1 MAEAVRHDKTARQLR
16 LLSDALDS
24 GRLGPVRRL
33 INTLAPAEI
42 GNLLESLPPA
52 KRVVVWG
59 LVDPEDDGEV
69 LVHVGD
75 EVRESLLAD
84 MDADEIIAAVEDL
97 DIDDL
102 ADLVEDLPDTVIDEV
117 LKSMDRENRERL
129 EQVLSYPEDTAG
141 RLMNPDVVTVRADVN
156 VDVVLRYL
164 RLRGE
169 LPDHTD
175 HLFVVSRRHQY
186 LGRLSLASLVTH
198 EDSTPI
204 NRLIDDEQPA
214 IDVEESAEEV
224 ARQFSD
230 HDWVSAPVVDDNN
243 ILLGRITIDDV
254 VDIIREQAEHQA
266 LGAAGL
272 DEDEDLFSP
281 VKRAVR
287 GRVVWLG
294 INLCTAFLAATVI
307 GQYELT
313 LQKIVALAVL
323 MPIVAGIGGN
333 AAVQVLTLMVRGLAL
348 GQVGPSNAKILLW
361 KEIRV
366 ALINGI
372 LIGGIVGVIAY
383 FWFRSPLLSLVITMA
398 LIINFCAAATAGVLL
413 PLLLKR
419 MNIDPAVAGT
429 VVVTAVTDV
438 MGFFSFL
445 GLATLILMHLGRCYA
460 TPGQGGRLER
470 RARLWLHRTAANLG
484 GRWQDLLPHP
494 RLPAARPATGARRT
508 GQVHCPPPG
517 RRALARHTGDA
528 GCTAITELKTPC
540 TKTSKASQSLHRS
553 QRSDAY
559 GAGAGLRRAAGTGD
573 STRATPV

>member
-1 MAEAVRHDKTARQLR
+1 MVETIRHDKTARQLR

-33 INTLAPAEI
+33 VNTLSPAEI
-42 GNLLESLPPA
+42 GNLLESLPPG
-52 KRVVVWG
+52 KREVVWG

-84 MDADEIIAAVEDL
+84 MDTDEIVAAVEDL

-129 EQVLSYPEDTAG
+129 EQVLSYAEDTAG

-175 HLFVVSRRHQY
+175 HLYVVSRRHQY
-186 LGRLSLASLVTH
+186 LGRVPLAALVTH
-198 EDSTPI
+198 EDTTPI

-214 IDVEESAEEV
+214 IDVGESAQEV

-281 VKRAVR
+281 VTRAVR

-294 INLCTAFLAATVI
+294 INLFTAFMAATVI
-307 GQYELT
+307 KEFDAT
-313 LQKIVALAVL
+313 LEKIVALAVL

-348 GQVGPSNAKILLW
+348 GQVGASNARILWW
-361 KEIRV
+361 KELRV
-366 ALINGI
+366 ALINGV
-372 LIGGIVGVIAY
+372 LIGGIVGVIA
-383 FWFRSPLLSLVITMA
+383 FLWFRSPMLSLVIAMA
-398 LIINFCAAATAGVLL
+398 LVLNFCAAATAGVLL

-438 MGFFSFL
+438 MGFFCFL
-445 GLATLILMHLGRCYA
+445 GLATLIL
-460 TPGQGGRLER
+460 
-470 RARLWLHRTAANLG
+470 LH
-484 GRWQDLLPHP
+484 
-494 RLPAARPATGARRT
+494 
-508 GQVHCPPPG
+508 
-517 RRALARHTGDA
+517 
-528 GCTAITELKTPC
+528 
-540 TKTSKASQSLHRS
+540 
-553 QRSDAY
+553 
-559 GAGAGLRRAAGTGD
+559 
-573 STRATPV
+573 

>member
-1 MAEAVRHDKTARQLR
+1 MVETIRHDKTARQLR

-33 INTLAPAEI
+33 VNTLSPAEI
-42 GNLLESLPPA
+42 GNLLESLPPG
-52 KRVVVWG
+52 KREVVWG

-84 MDADEIIAAVEDL
+84 MDTDEIVAAVEDL

-129 EQVLSYPEDTAG
+129 EQVLSYAEDTAG

-175 HLFVVSRRHQY
+175 HLYVVSRRHQY
-186 LGRLSLASLVTH
+186 LGRVPLAALVTH
-198 EDSTPI
+198 EDTTPI

-214 IDVEESAEEV
+214 IDVGESAQEV

-294 INLCTAFLAATVI
+294 INLFTAFMAATVI
-307 GQYELT
+307 KEFDAT
-313 LQKIVALAVL
+313 LEKIVALAVL

-348 GQVGPSNAKILLW
+348 GQVGASNARILWW
-361 KEIRV
+361 KELRV
-366 ALINGI
+366 ALINGV
-372 LIGGIVGVIAY
+372 LIGGIVGLIA
-383 FWFRSPLLSLVITMA
+383 FLWFRSPMLSLVIAMA
-398 LIINFCAAATAGVLL
+398 LVLNFCAAATAGVLL

-438 MGFFSFL
+438 MGFFCFL
-445 GLATLILMHLGRCYA
+445 GLATLIL
-460 TPGQGGRLER
+460 
-470 RARLWLHRTAANLG
+470 LH
-484 GRWQDLLPHP
+484 
-494 RLPAARPATGARRT
+494 
-508 GQVHCPPPG
+508 
-517 RRALARHTGDA
+517 
-528 GCTAITELKTPC
+528 
-540 TKTSKASQSLHRS
+540 
-553 QRSDAY
+553 
-559 GAGAGLRRAAGTGD
+559 
-573 STRATPV
+573 

>member
-1 MAEAVRHDKTARQLR
+1 MAEVVRHDKTARQLR

-42 GNLLESLPPA
+42 GNLLESLPPG
-52 KRVVVWG
+52 KRVIVWG
-59 LVDPEDDGEV
+59 LVDAEDDGEV

-75 EVRESLLAD
+75 EVRESLLAE
-84 MDADEIIAAVEDL
+84 MDPDEIIAAVEDL

-129 EQVLSYPEDTAG
+129 EQVLSFPEDTAG

-214 IDVEESAEEV
+214 IDVEETAEEV

-230 HDWVSAPVVDDNN
+230 HDWVSAPVVDENN

-281 VKRAVR
+281 IKRAVR

-294 INLCTAFLAATVI
+294 INLCTAFLAAAVI
-307 GQYELT
+307 GQFEAT
-313 LQKIVALAVL
+313 LQQVVALAVL

-348 GQVGPSNAKILLW
+348 GQVGPSNARILLW
-361 KEIRV
+361 KELRV
-366 ALINGI
+366 ALINGV
-372 LIGGIVGVIAY
+372 LIGSTVGIVAF
-383 FWFRSPLLSLVITMA
+383 FWFHDWLLSLVIASA
-398 LIINFCAAATAGVLL
+398 LIINFCAAAAAGVLL
-413 PLLLKR
+413 PLLLRR
-419 MNIDPAVAGT
+419 MRIDPAVAGT

-438 MGFFSFL
+438 MGFFCFL
-445 GLATLILMHLGRCYA
+445 GLATVILIR
-460 TPGQGGRLER
+460 
-470 RARLWLHRTAANLG
+470 
-484 GRWQDLLPHP
+484 
-494 RLPAARPATGARRT
+494 
-508 GQVHCPPPG
+508 
-517 RRALARHTGDA
+517 
-528 GCTAITELKTPC
+528 
-540 TKTSKASQSLHRS
+540 
-553 QRSDAY
+553 
-559 GAGAGLRRAAGTGD
+559 
-573 STRATPV
+573 

>member
-33 INTLAPAEI
+33 VNTLAPAEI
-42 GNLLESLPPA
+42 GNLLESLPPG
-52 KRVVVWG
+52 KRKVVWG
-59 LVDPEDDGEV
+59 LVDAEDDGEV
-69 LVHVGD
+69 LLHVGD
-75 EVRESLLAD
+75 EVRESLIAD
-84 MDADEIIAAVEDL
+84 MDPDELVAAVEDL

-175 HLFVVSRRHQY
+175 HLYVVSRRHQY
-186 LGRLSLASLVTH
+186 LGRVSLASLVTH

-214 IDVEESAEEV
+214 IDVGEGAQEV

-294 INLCTAFLAATVI
+294 INLVTAFLAATVI
-307 GQYELT
+307 GQFEVT

-348 GQVGPSNAKILLW
+348 GQVGASNAKILLW

-366 ALINGI
+366 ALINGL
-372 LIGGIVGVIAY
+372 LIGGIVGVIA
-383 FWFRSPLLSLVITMA
+383 FLWFGNPLLSVVIALALV
-398 LIINFCAAATAGVLL
+398 LNFCAAAAAGVLL
-413 PLLLKR
+413 PLTLKR

-438 MGFFSFL
+438 MGFFCFL
-445 GLATLILMHLGRCYA
+445 GLATLIL
-460 TPGQGGRLER
+460 
-470 RARLWLHRTAANLG
+470 LH
-484 GRWQDLLPHP
+484 
-494 RLPAARPATGARRT
+494 
-508 GQVHCPPPG
+508 
-517 RRALARHTGDA
+517 
-528 GCTAITELKTPC
+528 
-540 TKTSKASQSLHRS
+540 
-553 QRSDAY
+553 
-559 GAGAGLRRAAGTGD
+559 
-573 STRATPV
+573 

>member
-1 MAEAVRHDKTARQLR
+1 MAEDIRHDKPARQLR

-33 INTLAPAEI
+33 VNTLSPAEI

-52 KRVVVWG
+52 KRSVVWG
-59 LVDPEDDGEV
+59 LVDSEDDGEV

-75 EVRESLLAD
+75 EVREGLIAD
-84 MDADEIIAAVEDL
+84 MDPDELIAAASDL

-102 ADLVEDLPDTVIDEV
+102 ADLVEDLPDTVIEEV
-117 LKSMDRENRERL
+117 LKSMDRENRDRL
-129 EQVLSYPEDTAG
+129 EQVLSYEEDTAG
-141 RLMNPDVVTVRADVN
+141 RLMTPDVVTVRTDTT

-175 HLFVVSRRHQY
+175 HLYVVSRRHQY
-186 LGRLSLASLVTH
+186 IGRIALQALLTS
-198 EDSTPI
+198 EPNTPV
-204 NRLIDDEQPA
+204 NRLVDDEQAA
-214 IDVEESAEEV
+214 IDVHESEADV

-230 HDWVSAPVVDDNN
+230 HDWISAPVVDDGNV
-243 ILLGRITIDDV
+243 LLGRITIDDV

-294 INLCTAFLAATVI
+294 INLFTAFLAATVI
-307 GQYELT
+307 GQFEVT

-348 GQVGPSNAKILLW
+348 GQVGASNAKILLW

-366 ALINGI
+366 ALINGL
-372 LIGGIVGVIAY
+372 LIGGIVGVIA
-383 FWFRSPLLSLVITMA
+383 FLWFGNPLLSVVIALALV
-398 LIINFCAAATAGVLL
+398 LNFCAAAAAGVLL
-413 PLLLKR
+413 PLTLKR

-438 MGFFSFL
+438 MGFFCFL
-445 GLATLILMHLGRCYA
+445 GLATLILL
-460 TPGQGGRLER
+460 Q
-470 RARLWLHRTAANLG
+470 
-484 GRWQDLLPHP
+484 
-494 RLPAARPATGARRT
+494 
-508 GQVHCPPPG
+508 
-517 RRALARHTGDA
+517 
-528 GCTAITELKTPC
+528 
-540 TKTSKASQSLHRS
+540 
-553 QRSDAY
+553 
-559 GAGAGLRRAAGTGD
+559 
-573 STRATPV
+573 